1 MSMTLDDRIAQFRQM
16 TVDDPENELAF
27 FRLGQLLME
36 ANQHG
41 EAIGAFRKTL
51 MIAPQFSKVFQLLA
65 ECEIKLDK
73 RDDAVRTL
81 NDGYRMADSRGD
93 RVPRDAMG
101 DLLKSLGEP
110 IPETVKK
117 PREGGG
123 GGFSCKRPMCYFGDD
138 AVGLNEAP
146 IPDEIGQR
154 IVAEICKD
162 CWQEWLKDMS
172 IKVINELRLD
182 LSLEAHQFE
191 YDKQMRRFFGF
202 EELAAPPA
210 AE

>member
-1 MSMTLDDRIAQFRQM
+1 MAMTLDDRIAQFRQM

-36 ANQHG
+36 ADQHG

-65 ECEIKLDK
+65 ECEIKLGK

-81 NDGYRMADSRGD
+81 LDGYRTADARGD
-93 RVPRDAMG
+93 RVPRDAMAQM
-101 DLLKSLGEP
+101 LKDLGEAV
-110 IPETVKK
+110 PESPKK
-117 PREGGG
+117 ERKAGGG
-123 GGFSCKRPMCYFGDD
+123 TGFPCKRPMCYAGDD
-138 AVGLNEAP
+138 AVGLDAAP

-154 IVAEICKD
+154 ILAEICKD
-162 CWQEWLKDMS
+162 CWTEWLKDMS
-172 IKVINELRLD
+172 IKVINEYRLD
-182 LSLEAHQFE
+182 LSLDAHQQE

-202 EELAAPPA
+202 DEAHPPM
-210 AE
+210 